1 MQRVDLD
8 QWRAREVA
16 RLLSLVEA
24 ERRYYQEIV
33 ASVPVGL
40 AVLGSDLS
48 FLSVNRSFRR
58 TFGLSADKIVGMRLS
73 DLLPGEEIRE
83 RMAQVLAR
91 SAPLPSFTVD
101 YETPEGTTKPLRIAA
116 EPFLGWND
124 EGGNQAL
131 FLVEDRSLAE
141 APAEEKPEEEVAE
154 EAAERPGG
162 ELLKNIEAILWE
174 RDAESLAF
182 TYVGGRA
189 EQILGYPSEEWLS
202 KPDFYLERIHPEDRE
217 WVSAFYRATVSAGDS
232 RSCEYRAVAA
242 DGRTLWLRDVI
253 RVVRDETGRAVKLS
267 GITVDVNG
275 PKLRAERLM
284 QAEKMAALGRLAG
297 KVTHDCNNLLMILSG
312 YSEELLENIPPGHPA
327 RGDVEEIL
335 AATERLSKVTG
346 ELLAFTRRPVL
357 ARKVFSVNSLVEEIE
372 PRIKSELGDRIE
384 LVVHLEED
392 AGQVDADQDQLG
404 DSLLTLIRHL
414 RERMPDGGRLS
425 VATANVDL
433 SDAAVGD
440 GKALPAGPYVQ
451 IVLSDTGPKL
461 DEETKS
467 RFFEPFSSPAASS
480 QDLPSVYHVI
490 TSSGGDIIVSSGEE
504 AGAVFTIYLPR
515 VEQTAV
521 KEEKPPAALAAPRP
535 AEEVKPRE
543 TVLVVEDEGGIR
555 ALIRKILQKQG
566 YRVFEAS
573 RAEEALRIADER
585 PEPIHLLLTDVIM
598 PGMNGRELAERLCSM
613 RPELKVLFISGY
625 SDEELAGYGPLPE
638 GAAFLQ
644 KPFSLATLLD
654 KTRAVLNGTSN

>member
-40 AVLGSDLS
+40 AVLDSDLS

-58 TFGLSADKIVGMRLS
+58 AFGLSADKIAGMRLS
-73 DLLPGEEIRE
+73 DLFPGEEIRE
-83 RMAQVLAR
+83 RLAQVLAKAT
-91 SAPLPSFTVD
+91 SLPSFSIT
-101 YETPEGTTKPLRIAA
+101 YETPEGSKPLRIAA
-116 EPFLGWND
+116 EPFLGWSD
-124 EGGNQAL
+124 EGGKQAL
-131 FLVEDRSLAE
+131 LLVEDLSLAE
-141 APAEEKPEEEVAE
+141 APLEEKPEEVVE
-154 EAAERPGG
+154 EAGERPGG
-162 ELLKNIEAILWE
+162 DLLENIEAILWE

-202 KPDFYLERIHPEDRE
+202 KPDFYFERIHPEDRE
-217 WVSAFYRATVSAGDS
+217 WVSAFYRATVSAGGS

-253 RVVRDETGRAVKLS
+253 RVVHDETGRAVKLS

-357 ARKVFSVNSLVEEIE
+357 ARKVFRVNSLVEGIE
-372 PRIKSELGDRIE
+372 PRIKGELGDRIE

-433 SDAAVGD
+433 SDASVGD
-440 GKALPAGPYVQ
+440 GKALPAGSYVQ

-467 RFFEPFSSPAASS
+467 RFFEPFFSPAASS
-480 QDLPSVYHVI
+480 QDLPSVYHLI
-490 TSSGGDIIVSSGEE
+490 TSSGGDIVVSSGEE

-515 VEQTAV
+515 VKQAAV
-521 KEEKPPAALAAPRP
+521 KEEKPPAALTAPQP

-598 PGMNGRELAERLCSM
+598 PGMNGRELADRLTSM

-654 KTRAVLNGTSN
+654 RTRAVLNGTSN